1 MQRLLDKSSCQLL
14 QEPCIILIFDVVGKC
29 KLARLD
35 VQLTALTKT
44 VYAMT
49 DILIQMHQL
58 PCVCRIRAFAS
69 MNILSSVLI
78 SSPAGKTNK
87 RFICTFYTL

>member
-1 MQRLLDKSSCQLL
+1 MSKG
-14 QEPCIILIFDVVGKC
+14 ILHCLFFNVVEKC
-29 KLARLD
+29 KLVRLD
-35 VQLTALTKT
+35 VQLATLTKT
-44 VYAMT
+44 VYATT

-78 SSPAGKTNK
+78 SSPAGMTK
-87 RFICTFYTL
+87 